1 MIRTLLFFFILISVS
16 ACSTSES
23 VDDSEVFETVEQMP
37 ELIGGINSL
46 LTNATYPEM
55 ARMAGI
61 EGKVIVEFV
70 VDAKGNVRD
79 ASIVK
84 GLGGG
89 CDEEA
94 IRVLNEH
101 AKFTPGRQDGR
112 AVNVKMTLPITF
124 KLT

>member
-16 ACSTSES
+16 ASPSES
-23 VDDSEVFETVEQMP
+23 VDDSEIFETVEQMP

-46 LTNATYPEM
+46 QTNAKYPEM